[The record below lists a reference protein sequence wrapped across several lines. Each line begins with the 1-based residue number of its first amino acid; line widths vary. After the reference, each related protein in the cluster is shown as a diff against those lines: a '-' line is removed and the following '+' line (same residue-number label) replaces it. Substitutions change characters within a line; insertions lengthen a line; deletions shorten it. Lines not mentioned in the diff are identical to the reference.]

1 MRKIKKI
8 YIGGSVMSGKN
19 ILWRLLDGHPKV
31 ISNCMHSNI
40 GYFVLSDVC
49 KKWFLRSKSSIE
61 KKTLAFVPQCQI
73 AYNSDEVSSIGIG
86 DFFYAF
92 YTFTSYRTFYSWSK
106 GNSMFVNMKEGE
118 NERFPFIFN
127 INSFEK
133 LLERELFSVEKVFSE
148 EEVLDVI
155 YSSYLDS
162 IGNKLFFEN
171 IKGQNLYFVDTLPN
185 GINPIRLVAEK
196 VPGSKIIV
204 MNRNLESLLYANA
217 SRMINYNGKVQVN
230 DSFKRILYNQKQFE
244 EKMKTFKNDVN
255 NLQASQ
261 KNILVVDFN
270 NLILDT
276 ESTMKDIAK
285 FIGIDYDPILALPS
299 INGEIIS
306 NEKYQIIGKINDD
319 PYNFLSKKEIDLLKY
334 FLFGFNKQYSI
345 LKNVSILLL
354 AIKWRHLTSIK
365 RLISVLLEAVI
376 PERIFLRLKK
386 IY

>member
-1 MRKIKKI
+1 MRKLNKI
-8 YIGGSVMSGKN
+8 FVGGSVMSGKN
-19 ILWRLLDGHPKV
+19 ILWRLLDGHPEI

-185 GINPIRLVAEK
+185 GINPI
-196 VPGSKIIV
+196 
-204 MNRNLESLLYANA
+204 
-217 SRMINYNGKVQVN
+217 
-230 DSFKRILYNQKQFE
+230 
-244 EKMKTFKNDVN
+244 
-255 NLQASQ
+255 
-261 KNILVVDFN
+261 
-270 NLILDT
+270 
-276 ESTMKDIAK
+276 
-285 FIGIDYDPILALPS
+285 
-299 INGEIIS
+299 
-306 NEKYQIIGKINDD
+306 
-319 PYNFLSKKEIDLLKY
+319 
-334 FLFGFNKQYSI
+334 
-345 LKNVSILLL
+345 
-354 AIKWRHLTSIK
+354 
-365 RLISVLLEAVI
+365 
-376 PERIFLRLKK
+376 
-386 IY
+386 